1 VPDTAIDTST
11 TWRTTVSTVEP
22 SGTGAIGD
30 GEGAGGAGGC
40 QLADTACSFGYVHLK
55 GLCTVA
61 GADAPVHG
69 TVPFAL
75 HPKLRA
81 SGLRQPVTVV

>member
-30 GEGAGGAGGC
+30 GEGAGGAGGAC
-40 QLADTACSFGYVHLK
+40 PVADTPCSFGYVHLK
-55 GLCTVA
+55 GLCTVTGVA

-75 HPKLRA
+75 H
-81 SGLRQPVTVV
+81 